1 MPYIDI
7 TTTKL
12 ATEAEAAELKT
23 RLGELI
29 SIFPGKSE
37 QWLMI
42 ALRDGCKM
50 AFRGTTDADTAMVEV
65 KLFGKAAKGAC
76 DEFTKEACIALN
88 EVLNIPTD
96 RIYVKYEEC
105 FLWGYDTENF

>member
-7 TTTKL
+7 TTTKV
-12 ATEAEAAELKT
+12 ATEAEAADLKA

-37 QWLMI
+37 AWLMI

-50 AFRGTTDADTAMVEV
+50 AFRGTTDKDTAMVEV

-76 DEFTKEACIALN
+76 DEFTKAACAALN
-88 EVLNIPTD
+88 EVLKIPTD
-96 RIYVKYEEC
+96 RIYIKYEEC
-105 FLWGYDTENF
+105 FLWGYDGENF